1 MIISII
7 NTIKLGNIS
16 KFHSVPISTYLTVNG
31 GDANGYSKFHSVP
44 ISTVKALNFLHGIS
58 DSKFHSVPISTYA
71 RYPD

>member
-44 ISTVKALNFLHGIS
+44 ISTMFKVSLK
-58 DSKFHSVPISTYA
+58 
-71 RYPD
+71 